1 MKKIYL
7 AIAFFTFIS
16 VSEAQTKSTGTITL
30 NSLMTVK
37 IDKNA
42 STSLVTVTLTGPSD
56 RWFAIGLNYFG
67 GMAAGID
74 CLYYTTTFVDGI
86 INGYQEPTADAV
98 NNWSVSSNAVLGSTR
113 TLVLTRNFVGGAG
126 DYNFVYNDDALNIIW
141 SYGSSSSLGYHQS
154 RGSSTLNFNLLGFE
168 NFASLDKIVISP
180 NPSNGIFT
188 ISKNNQTTIN
198 NITIFDSNAK
208 IIKSIDLN
216 VILDT
221 TAVDLSHYSKGIYF
235 MEISNENEKV
245 VRKIVLE

>member
-30 NSLMTVK
+30 NSLMTLR

-42 STSLVTVTLTGPSD
+42 SASLVTVTLTGPSD

-74 CLYYTTTFVDGI
+74 CLYHTTTFVDGI
-86 INGYQEPTADAV
+86 INGYQAPTADAV
-98 NNWSVSSNAVLGSTR
+98 NNWSVSSNAVVGTTR

-126 DYNFVYNDDALNIIW
+126 DYNFVYNDDALNVIW
-141 SYGSSSSLGYHQS
+141 SFGSSTSLAYHSSN
-154 RGSSTLNFNLLGFE
+154 RGSSALEYTLGVE
-168 NFASLDKIVISP
+168 NFASLDKIVIAP
-180 NPSNGIFT
+180 NPTNGIFT
-188 ISKNNQTTIN
+188 ITKNNQTTITG
-198 NITIFDSNAK
+198 ITIFDSNAR
-208 IIKSIDLN
+208 IIKVIDLN
-216 VILDT
+216 VIFDA
-221 TAVDLSHYSKGIYF
+221 TAVDLSNFSKGIYF
-235 MEISNENEKV
+235 MEISNETEKV